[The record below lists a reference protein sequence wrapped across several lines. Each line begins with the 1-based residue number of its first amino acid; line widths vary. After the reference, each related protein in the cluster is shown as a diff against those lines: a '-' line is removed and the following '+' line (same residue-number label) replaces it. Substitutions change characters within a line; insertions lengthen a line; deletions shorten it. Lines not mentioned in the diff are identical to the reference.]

1 MFKPLMTYIL
11 AALLGLAC
19 LPLWAQ
25 DIQKIL
31 LHAQASKAA
40 VEMVFLPGNRF
51 EMQVTE
57 PKSGNLSEAQ
67 ISTEVLRGSAK
78 RVADRLE
85 LSVDGRSIGY
95 VQMWTGSGQI
105 QAQLY
110 WGEQQSPRAFVGMAF
125 R

>member
-1 MFKPLMTYIL
+1 MTYIL

-57 PKSGNLSEAQ
+57 PKSGNLSDPQA
-67 ISTEVLRGSAK
+67 STEVLRGSAK

-95 VQMWTGSGQI
+95 VQMWTGSSQI

>member
-1 MFKPLMTYIL
+1 MFKT
-11 AALLGLAC
+11 LLTPFIAIFWGLVAG
-19 LPLWAQ
+19 PLWAQ

-95 VQMWTGSGQI
+95 VQMWGDSGRI
-105 QAQLY
+105 HSQLY
-110 WGEQQSPRAFVGMAF
+110 WGAQEAPRAFFGAAF

>member
-1 MFKPLMTYIL
+1 MTYIL

-57 PKSGNLSEAQ
+57 PKSGNLSEAHT
-67 ISTEVLRGSAK
+67 STEVLRGSAK

-95 VQMWTGSGQI
+95 VQIWGDSGRI
-105 QAQLY
+105 HAQLY
-110 WGEQQSPRAFVGMAF
+110 WGAQEAPRAFFGAAF